1 MIYRIILLILYIET
15 GWGKNVGV
23 VEVKAG
29 EFIFN
34 CRTAGIQN
42 PGEGV
47 ILLHGFPTT
56 SYMYVDLMGLLAEN
70 GYRVVAPDQ
79 RGYSPK
85 ARPKRLKEYRAE
97 KIVNDVFSIAD
108 AFDFDRFH
116 LIGHDWG
123 ASIGWGAVASQPNRV
138 ISWTALSVPHPK
150 AFFHALET
158 DVDQK
163 TKSRYFK
170 FFKLPYIPEFYFSFN
185 NYQVLTRNVWTSS
198 TDKEIETFL
207 DVFRDEGALKAGL
220 NWYRANLSSKTITA
234 IKESPADII
243 TPTLF
248 IWGNQ
253 DPALGRKGTELTLNY
268 MKGSYYR
275 FIEIDAGHWLIQ
287 DSYDEVS
294 EAILDHLELLPPMVE
309 QQSKQEIH

>member
-1 MIYRIILLILYIET
+1 MIYRIILVILCIET
-15 GWGKNVGV
+15 ILGKNVDV

-34 CRTAGIQN
+34 CRTVGVEN

-70 GYRVVAPDQ
+70 EYRVVAPDQ

-85 ARPKRLKEYRAE
+85 ARPKSLKEYRAE

-123 ASIGWGAVASQPNRV
+123 ASIGWGAAASQPNRV

-170 FFKLPYIPEFYFSFN
+170 FFKLPYIPEFYFS
-185 NYQVLTRNVWTSS
+185 L
-198 TDKEIETFL
+198 
-207 DVFRDEGALKAGL
+207 
-220 NWYRANLSSKTITA
+220 
-234 IKESPADII
+234 II
-243 TPTLF
+243 
-248 IWGNQ
+248 I
-253 DPALGRKGTELTLNY
+253 
-268 MKGSYYR
+268 R
-275 FIEIDAGHWLIQ
+275 F
-287 DSYDEVS
+287 
-294 EAILDHLELLPPMVE
+294 
-309 QQSKQEIH
+309 